1 LEAQNQHI
9 NQLLECCKNSDQQAK
24 IQIYKDYYKAMFNA
38 AFRIL
43 KDDFEAEDIMQEI
56 FLTAFTKL
64 NTFKGEI
71 AFGCMVE
78 ANCYQ

>member
-1 LEAQNQHI
+1 
-9 NQLLECCKNSDQQAK
+9 
-24 IQIYKDYYKAMFNA
+24 MFNA